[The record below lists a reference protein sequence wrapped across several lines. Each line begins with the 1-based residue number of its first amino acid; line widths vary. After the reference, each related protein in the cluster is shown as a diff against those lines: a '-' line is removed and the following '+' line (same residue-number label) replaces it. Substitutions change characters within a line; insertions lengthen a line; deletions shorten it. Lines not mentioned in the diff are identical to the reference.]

1 MKCKLKVEREF
12 RDKNT
17 NKVHKVG
24 KILTAD
30 EARAKELLAH
40 PQGIVSVVEMPNTRS
55 NDKSE
60 TSDEAGDDGD
70 NKSENE
76 PENEDGDKNDEGK
89 SSE

>member
-24 KILTAD
+24 KTLAVD

-40 PQGIVSVVEMPNTRS
+40 PQGIVSVVEMPNTKP
-55 NDKSE
+55 NNPK
-60 TSDEAGDDGD
+60 TSDETGNDSDGEG
-70 NKSENE
+70 ENE
-76 PENEDGDKNDEGK
+76 PENEDSDKNDEGK

>member
-24 KILTAD
+24 KILTVD

-40 PQGIVSVVEMPNTRS
+40 PQGIVSVVEMPNV
-55 NDKSE
+55 KSDYKPK
-60 TSDEAGDDGD
+60 TSDETDNDGGND
-70 NKSENE
+70 GENE
-76 PENEDGDKNDEGK
+76 PENEDGDKNDEDK

>member
-12 RDKNT
+12 RDKDT

-24 KILTAD
+24 KTLTVD

-40 PQGIVSVVEMPNTRS
+40 PQGIVSVVEMPNAKS
-55 NDKSE
+55 DDKPK
-60 TSDEAGDDGD
+60 TSDETDNGGNDG
-70 NKSENE
+70 ENE
-76 PENEDGDKNDEGK
+76 PENEDGDKNDEDE

>member
-17 NKVHKVG
+17 NKIYKVG
-24 KILTAD
+24 TIFAVE

-40 PQGIVSVVEMPNTRS
+40 PQGIVSVAETPNTKPNDEPKTS
-55 NDKSE
+55 ND
-60 TSDEAGDDGD
+60 GGD
-70 NKSENE
+70 NDDNESENE
-76 PENEDGDKNDEGK
+76 PEKEGDNNDEGK

>member
-1 MKCKLKVEREF
+1 MRCKLKVEREF

-17 NKVHKVG
+17 DKIHKVG
-24 KILTAD
+24 TVFAVD

-40 PQGIVSVVEMPNTRS
+40 PQEIVSVAEMPNTKP

-70 NKSENE
+70 NKSKNK